1 MCVILFRLWHKPK
14 DKNLLKWI
22 LNCRFFKFDVN
33 NIKMLNNK
41 TIRRLFSLLLLVCIG
56 ASNASE
62 PEFQCFVPG
71 ECIFSQN
78 IDILAAKEEIQ
89 CLEMCQNNVNCTW
102 FTFYPETDICQ
113 LFVSCGSID
122 DTYCPLCTTG
132 QKECSI
138 PEPVCWVEGLCLGN
152 VTHTEEK
159 IRYSGQA
166 CT

>member
-1 MCVILFRLWHKPK
+1 
-14 DKNLLKWI
+14 
-22 LNCRFFKFDVN
+22 
-33 NIKMLNNK
+33 MLNDK
-41 TIRRLFSLLLLVCIG
+41 TIRRLFSLLLLVYIG

-62 PEFQCFVPG
+62 PDFQCLVPG

-78 IDILAAKEEIQ
+78 FDILAAKEEIQ
-89 CLEMCQNNVNCTW
+89 CLEMCQNNANCTW